1 MINGDTHYEEDL
13 PFPLATVVMVIILLI
28 ALLML
33 VLFVVQLVS
42 GPIGNTPA
50 PDWFYLVMFIFM
62 SATAFLIANFR
73 VLVIRI
79 TGQSVT
85 VAYGM
90 IKRTIPWGDIEA
102 GFPDDSR
109 WLGYGGWGARFA
121 RIEGRWRLV
130 FNVIG
135 APGVVLRLRKGRAR
149 EFMFSTKNPQQVL
162 DIIARQVSTSD

>member
-1 MINGDTHYEEDL
+1 MTDEDTHYEESL
-13 PFPLATVVMVIILLI
+13 PFPLITVVTAVIFLI

-33 VLFVVQLVS
+33 VLFVIQLIA
-42 GPIGNTPA
+42 GPIGNNPA
-50 PDWFYLVMFIFM
+50 PDWFYLVMFVLM
-62 SATAFLIANFR
+62 AATTFLVANFR

-90 IKRTIPWGDIEA
+90 IKRTIPWGDIEF
-102 GFPDDSR
+102 GFGDESPVFR
-109 WLGYGGWGARFA
+109 YGGWGARIA
-121 RIEGRWRLV
+121 RIEGRWRLA

-135 APGVVLRLRKGRAR
+135 APGVVLRLRKGRVR

-162 DIIARQVSTSD
+162 DIVVQNTG